1 MLRNHPRL
9 MKVSRIVDF
18 MMAKNVFRTRQ
29 IGKRA
34 KLVEWTDRVRVL
46 EKVKE
51 TENVSAL
58 F

>member
-1 MLRNHPRL
+1 

-46 EKVKE
+46 EKEKE
-51 TENVSAL
+51 AENVSAL